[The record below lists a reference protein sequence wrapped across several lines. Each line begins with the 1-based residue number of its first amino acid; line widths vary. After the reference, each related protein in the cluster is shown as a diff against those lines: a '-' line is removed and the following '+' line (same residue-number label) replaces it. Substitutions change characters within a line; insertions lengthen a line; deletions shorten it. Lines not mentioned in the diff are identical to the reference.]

1 MVTTYYIVPAM
12 TDIAGQCRIV
22 ACNASLKE
30 LAAEARSVRDHY
42 RKFPEQW
49 KEAGLMNSRGQVV
62 ALDAPPHVWLE
73 FQNCEP
79 LMAGLTL
86 DISTEAPVPA

>member
-1 MVTTYYIVPAM
+1 MKVTFYIVPAL

-30 LAAEARSVRDHY
+30 IAGEARSVRDHY
-42 RKFPEQW
+42 SKYPQQW

-62 ALDAPPHVWLE
+62 ALDAPPHVWAE
-73 FQNCEP
+73 FRADEP
-79 LMAGLTL
+79 LMAGITYEM
-86 DISTEAPVPA
+86 DVEAVVA